1 MQRLVIFVAAATPLY
16 LVRFSVFGLPTT
28 ALELLIGVLCFLT
41 IARTIVMHDVRIQYV
56 RRLREIPRALW
67 IGVVI
72 FFIASCIAIVVAPDT
87 RAAFGIWRAYVVEA
101 IAFGVVAWLHLDSW
115 RQFRVLAAALSVT
128 AAFVA
133 VVAIIQQFTGWGIPN
148 PFWRAAATRRVTSIF
163 GYPNAVG
170 LYLELIVPFLIAG
183 FLLAKNVIARAWF
196 VILFCASVAAII
208 FAESSGTLAALVLT
222 AGLFL
227 LLWKRTRWIVAALFV
242 CAVLAVAVSPLR
254 KPFADEFLLQGVS
267 GNLRTSMW
275 KETVQMLAERPVTG
289 AGLAGYQA
297 TVKPFHILQWA
308 EIYLYPHNLILALWS
323 ELGLLG
329 LLSFCWIF
337 FVVAWWSVRGVCNAH
352 HASEHRVWAG
362 VVFASFFIIAIHGL
376 VDTPYFKNDF
386 SVLFWLI
393 IAAALQV
400 RYTQNSPNKT
410 T

>member
-1 MQRLVIFVAAATPLY
+1 MSHALMQRLVIFVAAATPLY

-289 AGLAGYQA
+289 AGLA
-297 TVKPFHILQWA
+297 
-308 EIYLYPHNLILALWS
+308 
-323 ELGLLG
+323 
-329 LLSFCWIF
+329 
-337 FVVAWWSVRGVCNAH
+337 
-352 HASEHRVWAG
+352 
-362 VVFASFFIIAIHGL
+362 
-376 VDTPYFKNDF
+376 
-386 SVLFWLI
+386 
-393 IAAALQV
+393 
-400 RYTQNSPNKT
+400 
-410 T
+410 